1 MALLDEK
8 KAVSYH
14 LFREHCTMQEGLYIK
29 DLSQMGKE
37 LRNIVLIDVSNC
49 HICI

>member
-8 KAVSYH
+8 KSVSYQ
-14 LFREHCTMQEGLYIK
+14 LFREHCTVQKGLYIK

-37 LRNIVLIDVSNC
+37 LRNIVLIDVSRL
-49 HICI
+49 I